1 MFTLDDT
8 KKVKIQTIN
17 DSTFVI
23 TFLRVIFPRDLR
35 LSLFD
40 LTAFCFSL
48 TSRLALC
55 QSFIHLFV
63 SLKILNSQSLTV
75 L

>member
-8 KKVKIQTIN
+8 KKVEIQTIN

-23 TFLRVIFPRDLR
+23 TFLHDLR

-55 QSFIHLFV
+55 QSLVHLFV